1 MGQKPYFDQFSLFL
15 PKGNFSKKIRLS
27 KTALITQHLKDQ
39 RYKIDCPS
47 NQKLLITNRILK
59 SFNLSVQFIKS
70 FVRYTCFM
78 SHMIYKASPIFDHA
92 HPIII
97 KGTLG
102 FLEFASKHQKSV
114 YSIDFFLRC
123 SQF

>member
-70 FVRYTCFM
+70 FVRCTCFM

-97 KGTLG
+97 KGTLV

-114 YSIDFFLRC
+114 YSIDFFLRY